1 MKCPFCATLEN
12 KVIDSRLSAGG
23 EVTRRRRECE
33 SCGRRYTTYERVE
46 QVLPLVIKKDDRR
59 EAFDRM
65 KVLAGLRRAVEKR
78 PVSSEDLERFV
89 DAIERELVETGEKE
103 VASSAIGERVMTHL
117 RELDQVAY
125 VRFASVYR
133 EFKDIHEFMEALS
146 TLLKSSTGAGATMAP
161 HAAPPAEISTRVA
174 SRPAPSG
181 PVPSTAASS
190 RPVAFAAAASQPRS
204 GEQPAPDEGGSG

>member
-1 MKCPFCATLEN
+1 M
-12 KVIDSRLSAGG
+12 SA
-23 EVTRRRRECE
+23 
-33 SCGRRYTTYERVE
+33 SWSAPDGRRVVTGTAFGVPYERVE

-89 DAIERELVETGEKE
+89 DTIERELVETGEKE
-103 VASSAIGERVMTHL
+103 VASSAIGEKVMLHL

-146 TLLKSSTGAGATMAP
+146 TLLKASTGAGVTASPQSPGVMGAQP
-161 HAAPPAEISTRVA
+161 HA
-174 SRPAPSG
+174 
-181 PVPSTAASS
+181 VPLT
-190 RPVAFAAAASQPRS
+190 VGVAAATKSA
-204 GEQPAPDEGGSG
+204 GGDG